1 MFIEEKTK
9 VCAITNDGKTYSG
22 FVYKIV
28 IQPCVDD
35 DNRPHALMFISQTEN
50 HHNED
55 DSDFG
60 CIALWVDKLKHIT
73 VNDSDC

>member
-9 VCAITNDGKTYSG
+9 VYAITNDEKTYSG

-35 DNRPHALMFISQTEN
+35 DNRPHALVFISQSED
-50 HHNED
+50 HNEND
-55 DSDFG
+55 GEFG